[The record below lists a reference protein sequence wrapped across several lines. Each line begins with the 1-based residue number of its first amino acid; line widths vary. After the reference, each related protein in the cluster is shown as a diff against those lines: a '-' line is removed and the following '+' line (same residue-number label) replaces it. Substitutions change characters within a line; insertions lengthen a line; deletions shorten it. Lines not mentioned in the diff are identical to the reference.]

1 MVATQKLGSVTGRAT
16 SMHARMRHL
25 SQAISEGD
33 GISLMAPAPDAE
45 SALAAE
51 RGGAEGVVLDRDLPG
66 IREAT
71 GLPILWR
78 LDTSPADALN
88 RGADALLMPA
98 SALEDDPDRVE
109 RLWREA
115 HDIGLE
121 CVVEV
126 ELAMERLDPE
136 IFLLSPQESGND
148 DDPLDNVLDL
158 LADVPAGKL
167 AIADLAVTTQDEIAE
182 LERAGV
188 DAVIVASQNLAG
200 LVRAAPPEV

>member
-1 MVATQKLGSVTGRAT
+1 MTGQR
-16 SMHARMRHL
+16 RF

-33 GISLMAPAPDAE
+33 GISLIAPAADADAA
-45 SALAAE
+45 SAAE
-51 RGGAEGVVLDRDLPG
+51 RAGAEGVVLDANVPEVRN
-66 IREAT
+66 AT

-78 LDTSPADALN
+78 LDASPAEALTA
-88 RGADALLMPA
+88 GADALLLAAA
-98 SALEDDPDRVE
+98 SLEDDAEHVE
-109 RLWREA
+109 RRWQES

-126 ELAMERLDPE
+126 RDADELELALERLDPE
-136 IFLLSPQESGND
+136 IFLLAPHEAGD
-148 DDPLDNVLDL
+148 ADDPLESVLDL
-158 LADVPAGKL
+158 LPDIPAGKL
-167 AIADLAVTTQDEIAE
+167 AIADVEVTTPDEISE

>member
-1 MVATQKLGSVTGRAT
+1 
-16 SMHARMRHL
+16 MRRL

-33 GISLMAPAPDAE
+33 GISLIAPATDADA
-45 SALAAE
+45 ALAAE
-51 RGGAEGVVLDRDLPG
+51 RVGAEGVVLDRDLPG
-66 IREAT
+66 IRDAT

-78 LDTSPADALN
+78 LEASPSDALN
-88 RGADALLMPA
+88 RGADALLVPA
-98 SALEDDPDRVE
+98 SALDDDAEHVE
-109 RLWREA
+109 RRWREA

-126 ELAMERLDPE
+126 RDSEELELAMERLDPE
-136 IFLLSPQESGND
+136 IFLLSPQEAGND

-167 AIADLAVTTQDEIAE
+167 AIADLEVTTPDEIAE

-188 DAVIVASQNLAG
+188 DAVIVATQNLAG

>member
-1 MVATQKLGSVTGRAT
+1 
-16 SMHARMRHL
+16 
-25 SQAISEGD
+25 
-33 GISLMAPAPDAE
+33 MAPASDAE
-45 SALAAE
+45 AALVAE
-51 RGGAEGVVLDRDLPG
+51 RAGAEGVVLDRDLPG
-66 IREAT
+66 IRDAT

-78 LDTSPADALN
+78 LHASPSEALN
-88 RGADALLMPA
+88 RGADALLVPA
-98 SALEDDPDRVE
+98 SALEDDADHVE
-109 RLWREA
+109 RRWAEA

-126 ELAMERLDPE
+126 RDADELELAMERLDPE
-136 IFLLSPQESGND
+136 IFLLSPQEAGND

-167 AIADLAVTTQDEIAE
+167 AIADVEVTTPDEIAE

-188 DAVIVASQNLAG
+188 DAVIVATQNLAG